1 MSIKRTNVVAT
12 PKKTERSV
20 LRARFTV
27 ALLAAALPVL
37 ACAGAIA
44 ARDGDVDVAAAGIPP
59 FVLQD
64 FGGISRATLETNAL
78 PYKVVA
84 TALLLREEKARRV
97 ALGRADIPAI
107 YRQFGFVYPSHV
119 GNWPAADSQPRFDRP
134 LGMVGH
140 TVSGPLPVI
149 RIDAVTLGCATCH
162 AGLKYGSNGRVT
174 DTAWVGLPNTSIN
187 LEGYTQAV
195 YEALK
200 IAVAAG
206 DGFRGRVRE
215 IFPEISNTERFTLRY
230 FLMPKVAG
238 RLREYASAGDVP
250 LPFSNGGPG
259 RTNGVASLKHMIGA
273 PAGIVAGHADVG
285 FTSIPDLSSRGL
297 RSSLLY
303 DGVYAPIGAARF
315 EPRVVGEPDS
325 THVSALAEIVA
336 FFTVSTMGVTPDAG
350 EKAIG
355 AIGPSVRWI
364 ATRYSAPPF
373 PGAIDTSRAR
383 AGEAVFANRC
393 SRCHGTYTEGTP
405 RKLVAYPNQHVPQEQ
420 MGTDSSRW
428 AMIDTMITSRLAAN
442 AYGRHM
448 TAEHTG
454 GYVAPILSGLWAS
467 APYLH
472 NGSVPTLWQFLTPEE
487 RPSQFMVGGHA
498 LDFSAMG
505 IAGARDSNGVY
516 RYDPGYTPWSTPEL
530 YDTRKAGLSNRGHER
545 QVAGLTDVQKHSLIE
560 YLKTL

>member
-1 MSIKRTNVVAT
+1 MSKYRRGFRVAW
-12 PKKTERSV
+12 
-20 LRARFTV
+20 
-27 ALLAAALPVL
+27 LAASLPVL
-37 ACAGAIA
+37 ACASAIA
-44 ARDGDVDVAAAGIPP
+44 AREAGVDVAAAGIPP

-84 TALLLREEKARRV
+84 TALLIREEKARSV
-97 ALGRADIPAI
+97 ALGRADLPAI
-107 YRQFGFVYPSHV
+107 YRQFGFVYPRYV
-119 GNWPAADSQPRFDRP
+119 GNWPVADSQPRFDRP

-162 AGLKYGSNGRVT
+162 AGLKYGANGRAT

-200 IAVAAG
+200 LAVADG
-206 DGFRGRVRE
+206 DSFRGRVRE
-215 IFPEISNTERFTLRY
+215 VFPEISNTERFTLRY

-238 RLREYASAGDVP
+238 RLREYAAAGDVP

-273 PAGIVAGHADVG
+273 PPGIVSGHADVG
-285 FTSIPDLSSRGL
+285 FTSIPDLSSRSL

-303 DGVYAPIGAARF
+303 DGIYAPIGAARF
-315 EPRVVGEPDS
+315 EPRSAGSADS
-325 THVSALAEIVA
+325 THVSALTEIVS
-336 FFTVSTMGVTPDAG
+336 FFTVSTMGVTPNEG
-350 EKAIG
+350 EKAID
-355 AIGPSVRWI
+355 AIRPSVNWI
-364 ATRYSAPPF
+364 ATRYQSPPF
-373 PGAIDTSRAR
+373 PGAIDTARAR
-383 AGEAVFANRC
+383 AGEAVYANRC
-393 SRCHGTYTEGTP
+393 SRCHGIYADGTP
-405 RKLVAYPNQHVPQEQ
+405 RRLAAFPNQLVTQDQ

-428 AMIDTMITSRLAAN
+428 AMIDTMITTRLAAN

-448 TAEHTG
+448 TAERTG

-472 NGSVPTLWQFLTPEE
+472 NGSVPTLWQLLTPDE
-487 RPSQFMVGGHA
+487 RPTQFMVGGHA
-498 LDFSAMG
+498 LDFTDMG
-505 IAGARDSNGVY
+505 IAGSRDANGVY
-516 RYDPGYTPWSTPEL
+516 RYDPAYVPWSTPEL
-530 YDTRKAGLSNRGHER
+530 YDTRKPGLSNRGHDR
-545 QVAGLTDVQKHSLIE
+545 QVSGLTDTQKRTLIE